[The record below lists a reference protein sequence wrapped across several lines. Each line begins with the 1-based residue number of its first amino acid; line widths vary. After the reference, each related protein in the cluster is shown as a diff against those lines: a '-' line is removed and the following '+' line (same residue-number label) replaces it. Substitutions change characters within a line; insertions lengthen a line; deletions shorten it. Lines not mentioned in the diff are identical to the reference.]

1 MNFDQRHH
9 ERQRVAGL
17 ARRAYRASE
26 LPRVL
31 PWGKTKIAEM
41 IRTGKIK
48 SRMIG
53 GSRIIAAEEVE
64 RLIEGGE

>member
-1 MNFDQRHH
+1 MNFDQRNA
-9 ERQRVAGL
+9 EKQRVAHL

-41 IRTGKIK
+41 IRTGAIRSK
-48 SRMIG
+48 MIG

-64 RLIEGGE
+64 RLIAGGE

>member
-1 MNFDQRHH
+1 MNTDKHSQPHI
-9 ERQRVAGL
+9 

-41 IRTGKIK
+41 IRTGAIRSK
-48 SRMIG
+48 MIG
-53 GSRIIAAEEVE
+53 GSRIITAEEVE
-64 RLIEGGE
+64 RLIAGGE

>member
-1 MNFDQRHH
+1 MQAEKSPQSN
-9 ERQRVAGL
+9 L

-26 LPRVL
+26 LPQVL
-31 PWGKTKIAEM
+31 PFKKTKIFAM
-41 IRTGKIK
+41 LKDGTIK

-64 RLIEGGE
+64 RLIAGGE